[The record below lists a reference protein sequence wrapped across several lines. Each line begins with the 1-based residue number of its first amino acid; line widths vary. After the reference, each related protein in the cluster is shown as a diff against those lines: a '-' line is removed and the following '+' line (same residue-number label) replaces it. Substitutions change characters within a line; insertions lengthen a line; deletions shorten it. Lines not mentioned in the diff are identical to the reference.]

1 MKGRRRRRPATIR
14 TLRRSSPGNTRLQHA
29 EPARSLAR
37 RCGQTRTDGRILWRK
52 GTSMSADGF
61 AYNHLFAKDL
71 PPPAPPWTGFPKY
84 NFIGGHNDPVRIPA
98 AAMAEA
104 ATAVLQRDGAKLALY
119 NFDGPQGYRLLRE
132 FVVDKVGQR
141 PVIKCSVD
149 DVLITS
155 GSGQGI
161 DLVNQLLLEPGDT
174 VILEEF
180 TYGGALTKLK
190 RLGVNIIGAPLDED
204 GLKIDALA
212 RIFEDLQRN
221 GIVPKYVYTIP
232 TIQNPTGSILP
243 LERRQQ
249 LLALTRK
256 HGVPV
261 FEDEC
266 YADLTWN
273 GSSPPSL
280 YSLDPQQ
287 VIHIGSFSKTLAPS
301 LRLGYMVAVPDVMSR
316 LVACKREMD
325 SGTGALDQMVVAEY
339 FSQHFG
345 EHVGGLT
352 QTLHEKL
359 DTMVEAVER
368 EFGTAVEKMWY
379 PKGGIFLWL
388 KLHDRV
394 DVTRLVTPAASAG
407 VVFNPGPEWSCN
419 PAETKSHLR
428 LCFALPSKDV
438 IREGVA
444 AFARVCFEETGI
456 PEQSANI
463 RRTTASD

>member
-1 MKGRRRRRPATIR
+1 MTA
-14 TLRRSSPGNTRLQHA
+14 A
-29 EPARSLAR
+29 
-37 RCGQTRTDGRILWRK
+37 
-52 GTSMSADGF
+52 GF
-61 AYNHLFAKDL
+61 AYSHRFAKDL
-71 PPPAPPWTGFPKY
+71 PPPAPPWAGFPKY
-84 NFIGGHNDPVRIPA
+84 NFIGGHNDPVRIPW

-119 NFDGPQGYRLLRE
+119 NFDGPQGYRPLRQ
-132 FVVDKVGQR
+132 FVVEKVGQR
-141 PVIKCSVD
+141 PAIKCSAD
-149 DVLITS
+149 DILITS

-161 DLVNQLLLEPGDT
+161 DLVNQLLLERGDT

-204 GLKIDALA
+204 GLDIDALA
-212 RIFEDLQRN
+212 RILEDLGRKR
-221 GIVPKYVYTIP
+221 IVPKYVYTIP

-243 LERRQQ
+243 LERRRR
-249 LLALTRK
+249 LLALTRE
-256 HGVPV
+256 HGVPA

-266 YADLTWN
+266 YADLTWDAS
-273 GSSPPSL
+273 GPPSL
-280 YSLDPQQ
+280 YSLDPRQ

-301 LRLGYMVAVPDVMSR
+301 LRLGYMVAGPDVMSR

-339 FSQHFG
+339 FSQNFG

-352 QTLHEKL
+352 ETLHDKL

-388 KLHDRV
+388 KLPDRV
-394 DVTRLVTPAASAG
+394 DVTKLVAPAAKAG
-407 VVFNPGPEWSCN
+407 IAFNPGPEWSCN
-419 PAETKSHLR
+419 PGETKSHLR
-428 LCFALPSKDV
+428 LCFALPAKEV
-438 IREGVA
+438 IRAGVA
-444 AFARVCFEETGI
+444 EFARVCFEATGI
-456 PEQSANI
+456 PERSANI
-463 RRTTASD
+463 RR